1 MNRSLQLSGL
11 WALTG
16 LASLLLVLI
25 GVAFGIMGYH
35 IGEDGRVP
43 AAEAFG
49 LTALLLS
56 FREVI
61 GSIRA
66 LYDHEDR
73 ANLTDKLAASTPS
86 AEIVAPASAADAG
99 SAADAVAGAAQGEA
113 DRIND
118 Q

>member
-1 MNRSLQLSGL
+1 MNRSLQLWGL
-11 WALTG
+11 GALTL
-16 LASLLLVLI
+16 LATLLLVLI
-25 GVAFGIMGYH
+25 GVAFFIMGSH
-35 IGEDGRVP
+35 IDPQGRIP

-73 ANLTDKLAASTPS
+73 ANLTDKLAQSTPGTEPS
-86 AEIVAPASAADAG
+86 PPDAKAAAQQTADA
-99 SAADAVAGAAQGEA
+99 AQTRADQIGEVV
-113 DRIND
+113 
-118 Q
+118 

>member
-1 MNRSLQLSGL
+1 MNRSLQLWGL
-11 WALTG
+11 AALT
-16 LASLLLVLI
+16 LLAASLLALI
-25 GVAFGIMGYH
+25 AGAFYIMGEH
-35 IGEDGRVP
+35 ISADGRVP

-73 ANLTDKLAASTPS
+73 ANLTDKLAASTPN
-86 AEIVAPASAADAG
+86 ETPPAPESAAQAARQTAD
-99 SAADAVAGAAQGEA
+99 AADRRAEQIEGGAA
-113 DRIND
+113 
-118 Q
+118 